1 MNQAM
6 ETSTDDKQLS
16 ELALRFQQGDQEA
29 FRQLYSSI
37 DPDLRAFI
45 RSRCWGSDGDD
56 MVQQTWLKAW
66 ASRTGFENQHIRGW
80 LFQIAR
86 NLLIDHYRQHSRKK
100 QKSLGEKQI
109 EGMAQVREEQSSRIE
124 ALRDCLQTLGGDF
137 VAVLKLR
144 LAEVST
150 EEIAQ
155 QLNISANTVYT
166 RAQRGQK
173 QLKDCI
179 ERKLK

>member
-1 MNQAM
+1 MNKVTAPV
-6 ETSTDDKQLS
+6 TDDQQLS
-16 ELALRFQQGDQEA
+16 DLANRFRQGDQEA
-29 FRQLYSSI
+29 FRQLHSSI

-45 RSRCWGSDGDD
+45 RSRWSGSDGDD
-56 MVQQTWLKAW
+56 MVQQTWIKAW
-66 ASRTGFENQHIRGW
+66 ASRAGFENQHIRGW
-80 LFQIAR
+80 LFQIAK
-86 NLLIDHYRQHSRKK
+86 NLLIDQYRRRGR
-100 QKSLGEKQI
+100 QKHESLGERQI
-109 EGMAQVREEQSSRIE
+109 EIVQVREEQSPHID
-124 ALRDCLQTLGGDF
+124 ALRDCLQSVGGDF

-150 EEIAQ
+150 EEIAER
-155 QLNISANTVYT
+155 LNISQNTVYT